1 MSIMRNEVLIYDKNK
16 ETLDFLRAFFRENNE
31 YSAIFIKDSQ
41 SLLNRLSKKKPDVLI
56 TGNPDELKGI
66 SHSKIGCSVI
76 AMLSGDITNGIRSVI
91 KNAIERYLISPFY
104 REDFEYK
111 LKTAISKKGLLEN
124 IHGEKK
130 DLETVLELIHFI
142 SSTLDPKEVLYF
154 VVSKIAEIID
164 VTRCSMVSIPFEEK
178 GHAYVISTF
187 EDPKLVNIKLDLK
200 KYPEIRKSLSTKKI
214 VVIRD
219 ALKDPLLKEVRH
231 IIAPLGIRSILVI
244 PIIFRDE
251 VIGTLFLRTS
261 RLKHTFTER
270 EIRLCTAIA
279 NASANSLY
287 NAFLHEKT
295 ENEKSQLEKLAITDY
310 LTGLYNI
317 RYFYHRIDEEISRAQ
332 RYKLHLSCLMIDIDH
347 FKKIND
353 NYGHRAGDI
362 VLTEFAHLLK
372 KHTRKSDVLARYG
385 GEEFIVLLPQTSP
398 EAAVSKA
405 ETIRNFIEKHR
416 FRGIK
421 GKNGLTVSIGISS
434 FPARTIKNKEDI
446 ITAADNA
453 LYKAKSTGRNR
464 VVFLNGKMQN

>member
-1 MSIMRNEVLIYDKNK
+1 MESI
-16 ETLDFLRAFFRENNE
+16 
-31 YSAIFIKDSQ
+31 
-41 SLLNRLSKKKPDVLI
+41 
-56 TGNPDELKGI
+56 
-66 SHSKIGCSVI
+66 C
-76 AMLSGDITNGIRSVI
+76 
-91 KNAIERYLISPFY
+91 
-104 REDFEYK
+104 
-111 LKTAISKKGLLEN
+111 
-124 IHGEKK
+124 GEKK
-130 DLETVLELIHFI
+130 DLETVLELIHLI

-154 VVSKIAEIID
+154 VVSKIAEIIN
-164 VTRCSMVSIPFEEK
+164 VTRCSIVSIPFEEK
-178 GHAYVISTF
+178 KHAYVISTF
-187 EDPKLVNIKLDLK
+187 ENPKIINLKIDLK
-200 KYPEIRKSLSTKKI
+200 KYPEIRKSLRTKKT

-219 ALKDPLLKEVRH
+219 ALKDPLLKEVRD
-231 IIAPLGIRSILVI
+231 IITPLGIRSIVVI

-251 VIGTLFLRTS
+251 VIGTLLLRTS
-261 RLKHTFTER
+261 RSNHTFTER

-434 FPARTIKNKEDI
+434 FPVRTIKNKEDI
-446 ITAADNA
+446 ITAVDNA
-453 LYKAKSTGRNR
+453 LYKAKAEGRNR
-464 VVFLNGKMQN
+464 VVLYNSRM

>member
-1 MSIMRNEVLIYDKNK
+1 MSIMKNEVLIYDKNK
-16 ETLDFLRAFFRENNE
+16 ETLEFLRRFFRRRDD
-31 YSAIFIKDSQ
+31 YSATFIKDKKT
-41 SLLNRLSKKKPDVLI
+41 LLKTLKKDPNVIVSSPDVFEKI
-56 TGNPDELKGI
+56 NPEDVK
-66 SHSKIGCSVI
+66 CSVI
-76 AMLSGDITNGIRSVI
+76 AMVSGNITSGIRSVM
-91 KNAIERYLISPFY
+91 KSDIEHYLVRPFY
-104 REDFEYK
+104 KEDFEYK
-111 LKTAISKKGLLEN
+111 LKTAISKKGLLES
-124 IHGEKK
+124 ICGEKK
-130 DLETVLELIHFI
+130 DLETVLELIHLI

-154 VVSKIAEIID
+154 VVSKIAEIIN
-164 VTRCSMVSIPFEEK
+164 VTRCSIVSIPFEEK
-178 GHAYVISTF
+178 KHAYVISTF
-187 EDPKLVNIKLDLK
+187 ENPKIINLKIDLK
-200 KYPEIRKSLSTKKI
+200 KYPEIRKSLRTKKT

-219 ALKDPLLKEVRH
+219 ALKDPLLKEVRD
-231 IIAPLGIRSILVI
+231 IITPLGIRSIVVI

-251 VIGTLFLRTS
+251 VIGTLLLRTS
-261 RLKHTFTER
+261 RSNHTFTER

-446 ITAADNA
+446 ITAVDNA
-453 LYKAKSTGRNR
+453 LYKAKAEGRNR
-464 VVFLNGKMQN
+464 VVLYNSRM

>member
-1 MSIMRNEVLIYDKNK
+1 MRNEVLIYDRNK
-16 ETLDFLRAFFRENNE
+16 ESIGFLRNFFRGNDC
-31 YSAIFIKDSQ
+31 YSPTFVKDKQ
-41 SLLNRLSKKKPDVLI
+41 SLFNRLTRKTPAALI
-56 TGNPDELKGI
+56 VGSPAELEKI
-66 SHSKIGCSVI
+66 RHSNAGCPVI
-76 AMLSGDITNGIRSVI
+76 AMVSGDINGGIRSAV
-91 KNAIERYLISPFY
+91 KCNTECYLISPFHE
-104 REDFEYK
+104 EDFENK
-111 LKTAISKKGLLEN
+111 LKTTISKKGFLET

-130 DLETVLELIHFI
+130 DLETVLESIHRI

-154 VVSKIAEIID
+154 VVSKIAEIIN
-164 VTRCSMVSIPFEEK
+164 VTRCSIVSIPFEEK
-178 GHAYVISTF
+178 RHAYVISTF
-187 EDPKLVNIKLDLK
+187 EDPKIANIKLDLK
-200 KYPEIRKSLSTKKI
+200 KYPEIRKSLATRKT

-231 IIAPLGIRSILVI
+231 IIAPIGIRSILVI

-251 VIGTLFLRTS
+251 VIGTLILKTS
-261 RLKHTFTER
+261 RSNHTFIER

-279 NASANSLY
+279 SSSANSLY
-287 NAFLHEKT
+287 NAFLHEKV
-295 ENEKSQLEKLAITDY
+295 ENEKSQFEKLAITDY
-310 LTGLYNI
+310 LTGLYNT
-317 RYFYHRIDEEISRAQ
+317 RYFYNRIDEEISRTQ
-332 RYKLHLSCLMIDIDH
+332 RYKLQLSFLMIDIDH

-362 VLTEFAHLLK
+362 VLSEFAQLLK

-385 GEEFIVLLPQTSP
+385 GEEFIMLLPQTSP

-405 ETIRNFIEKHR
+405 ETIKNVIKKHR
-416 FRGIK
+416 FHEIK

-464 VVFLNGKMQN
+464 VVFHNGKMQN